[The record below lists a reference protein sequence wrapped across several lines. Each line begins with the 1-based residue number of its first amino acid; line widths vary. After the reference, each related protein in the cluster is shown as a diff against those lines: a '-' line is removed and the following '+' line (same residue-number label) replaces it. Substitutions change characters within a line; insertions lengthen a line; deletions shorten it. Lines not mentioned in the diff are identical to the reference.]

1 MTKLIDRHIPVKKL
15 LTGVRISTTPAPR
28 SQGNSK
34 AAIWPIFING
44 EPVKTNPIGVTPD
57 AHSIWAS
64 NTLDRVGV
72 DRSTA
77 MRFGLSFYALIY
89 GNLEVLPDVV
99 FKLGALARDA
109 RVVVSLKGIVDEL
122 FEAVTQLAPP
132 ENS

>member
-77 MRFGLSFYALIY
+77 MRFGLSFYALLY
-89 GNLEVLPDVV
+89 GNFEVLPDVI
-99 FKLGALARDA
+99 FKLGALVKDT
-109 RVVVSLKGIVDEL
+109 RVVGSLKGTVDKL